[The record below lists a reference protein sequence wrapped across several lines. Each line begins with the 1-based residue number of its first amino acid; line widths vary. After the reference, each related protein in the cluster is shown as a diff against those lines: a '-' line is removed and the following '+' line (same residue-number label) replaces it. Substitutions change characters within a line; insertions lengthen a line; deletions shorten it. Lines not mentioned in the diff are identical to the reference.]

1 MIKVYKIIKASD
13 EVNAELLFTKSLNNR
28 TRDHSLKLVEYQIKA
43 QMKEN
48 SSLCSGYTTS
58 QTHTTG
64 GCGDR
69 QHQQAQKG
77 IREIHENVHKQILK
91 ETDG

>member
-13 EVNAELLFTKSLNNR
+13 KENAKLLFTKSLNSR
-28 TRDHSLKLVEYQIKA
+28 TRDHSLQLVEHQIKA
-43 QMKEN
+43 QMKQN

-58 QTHTTG
+58 PTHTTG

-69 QHQQAQKG
+69 HHQQAQKG
-77 IREIHENVHKQILK
+77 ITEIH
-91 ETDG
+91 